1 LKRFEVKV
9 GNLYKAKVNGD
20 SRFLEGEVFR
30 ITSINDDE
38 VEYTYLSDSWTS
50 SKNLANFTD
59 NQLELPTK
67 LEMYV
72 FGATNVEMD

>member
-1 LKRFEVKV
+1 MKRFKVKV
-9 GNLYKAKVNGD
+9 GNLYKAKVNYE
-20 SRFLEGEVFR
+20 SRFLEGEIFR
-30 ITSINDDE
+30 ITSITDGK

-50 SKNLANFTD
+50 SKNLADFTD
-59 NQLELPTK
+59 DQLELPTK